1 MESKEL
7 DDIIKQ
13 QAPRLRSFVWGR
25 VSNREDADDIVQ
37 DTFYQFVRSMRMLE
51 NPIGQVTSWLF
62 KVAHNLI
69 VNHDKKHR
77 EESLPMADAQ
87 DDDNFMG
94 DLSEIMVADDN
105 DNPDIQLLRKMVWQE
120 LDKAMSE
127 LPEEQRQAIQLT
139 EIEGLSVKDAASRM
153 GVPTNT
159 LLSRKHYAVLH
170 VRKRMHR
177 LYKELINS

>member
-1 MESKEL
+1 
-7 DDIIKQ
+7 
-13 QAPRLRSFVWGR
+13 
-25 VSNREDADDIVQ
+25 
-37 DTFYQFVRSMRMLE
+37 
-51 NPIGQVTSWLF
+51 
-62 KVAHNLI
+62 
-69 VNHDKKHR
+69 
-77 EESLPMADAQ
+77 MADAQ

-94 DLSEIMVADDN
+94 DLSEIMVADDS

-177 LYKELINS
+177 LYQELIGK